1 VKQTNPRPGEWLVYP
16 KGALLV
22 IGVEF
27 WERFSFYGMLSI
39 LVLFSTGSPIH
50 GGFGWPAAQALGL
63 LGATAIM
70 GAACVIALLLRD
82 PLLRLAA
89 RANVSL

>member
-1 VKQTNPRPGEWLVYP
+1 
-16 KGALLV
+16 LLI

-39 LVLFSTGSPIH
+39 LVLFLTGSPIH

>member
-1 VKQTNPRPGEWLVYP
+1 VKGANPRPGAWLGYP
-16 KGALLV
+16 KGAWLI

-39 LVLFSTGSPIH
+39 LVLFLTGSPIH

>member
-1 VKQTNPRPGEWLVYP
+1 MRFTSQRPGEWLGYP
-16 KGALLV
+16 KGALLI